1 MSDFLAEY
9 YDALDRLIQ
18 NKPIRVSKS
27 AKINNDNVA
36 LEAGRK
42 KGSIKK
48 SRPVYED
55 LITAIKVANEKAR
68 TNTDQDK
75 IRYIKAK
82 EDSYK
87 YKALW
92 EKSLAREISL
102 IHENAELKAQLKKLS
117 KQPVKLKML

>member
-1 MSDFLAEY
+1 MSCTE
-9 YDALDRLIQ
+9 
-18 NKPIRVSKS
+18 
-27 AKINNDNVA
+27 
-36 LEAGRK
+36 
-42 KGSIKK
+42 KK

-102 IHENAELKAQLKKLS
+102 IHENVELKAQLKKLS